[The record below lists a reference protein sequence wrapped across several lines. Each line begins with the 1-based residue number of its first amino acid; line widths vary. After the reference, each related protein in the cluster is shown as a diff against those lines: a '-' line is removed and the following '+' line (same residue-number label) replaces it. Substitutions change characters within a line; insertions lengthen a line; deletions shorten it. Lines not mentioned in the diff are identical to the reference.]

1 MATLDHALGH
11 ELDLLRAPESGLDHP
26 RIRVQ
31 PIYTTLE
38 LVPHPPQSLLSLL
51 APLKA
56 SCALPLLLEN
66 LRSWHTTPCIPILL
80 HPPPVPLGGLD
91 HLDHEHHPLYL
102 PDLLWMAD
110 HVMSQHVHC
119 LRDVPKVS
127 RDPTIADLDTGR
139 QAVVW
144 LAVIRARHS
153 NGAPPHG
160 LRVHVPPP
168 IADFLLLPGIHITL
182 SAGLVAL
189 ADVRRV
195 QGHPRDRG
203 LIVDDDLL
211 RLI

>member
-26 RIRVQ
+26 PIRVQ

-38 LVPHPPQSLLSLL
+38 LVPHPSQSLLSLL

-66 LRSWHTTPCIPILL
+66 LRSWHTTLCIPILL

-102 PDLLWMAD
+102 PALLWMGD
-110 HVMSQHVHC
+110 HVMSQHDHC
-119 LRDVPKVS
+119 LRDALEVA
-127 RDPTIADLDTGR
+127 RDPTTADLDTGR
-139 QAVVW
+139 QALVW
-144 LAVIRARHS
+144 LAVIRAHHS
-153 NGAPPHG
+153 NGAPFHG
-160 LRVHVPPP
+160 PRVPAPPP
-168 IADFLLLPGIHITL
+168 IADFLLLPGTRIAL

-189 ADVRRV
+189 AVVRRV
-195 QGHPRDRG
+195 QGPPRDRV
-203 LIVDDDLL
+203 LIVDDALL
-211 RLI
+211 R